1 MTELR
6 KKLIEDMSI
15 RNLASSTQKSYV
27 IAIQRLAKHYKRSP
41 ADLSESEVREYLLRR
56 VQVDKIQTSTF
67 KQDISALRFLYAV
80 TLNREWMIRHLP
92 YPRAQQTLPVVLTK
106 QEVKKLI
113 RAATNLRERT
123 LISVTYD
130 TGARVAEVM
139 ALRVSD
145 IDRARNVIHI
155 RAGKGNK
162 ERQVLLSAALLKLLE
177 QYWREYRPKDYL
189 FPNRYGKAG
198 SVEVLQRLCKEAAQ
212 RAGLNTEIHPHALRH
227 SFATHLLEQGTNLR
241 TVQVLLRH
249 AHITTTQ
256 RYLKVTTDHLQT
268 VKSPLS
274 SR

>member
-27 IAIQRLAKHYKRSP
+27 IAIRRLAKHYKRSP
-41 ADLSESEVREYLLRR
+41 ADLSEAEVREYLLRR

-92 YPRAQQTLPVVLTK
+92 YPRSHQTLPVVLTR

-123 LISVTYD
+123 LLSVTYD

-145 IDRARNVIHI
+145 IDRAR
-155 RAGKGNK
+155 
-162 ERQVLLSAALLKLLE
+162 
-177 QYWREYRPKDYL
+177 
-189 FPNRYGKAG
+189 
-198 SVEVLQRLCKEAAQ
+198 SV
-212 RAGLNTEIHPHALRH
+212 
-227 SFATHLLEQGTNLR
+227 
-241 TVQVLLRH
+241 
-249 AHITTTQ
+249 
-256 RYLKVTTDHLQT
+256 
-268 VKSPLS
+268 
-274 SR
+274 